1 MSYKLFDAGFM
12 AMAQLERGPLDTWP
26 KADRQALYD
35 AFDAGVESLEKEVAE
50 INSNV
55 STRVMLLFRRGGFS
69 GEIVTLAMG
78 HGSKGARCQSYTS
91 RANGIS

>member
-1 MSYKLFDAGFM
+1 MSWSVPPHASPFSVKLVPEDDGETTRLPEHAGFM

-55 STRVMLLFRRGGFS
+55 S
-69 GEIVTLAMG
+69 
-78 HGSKGARCQSYTS
+78 K
-91 RANGIS
+91 